1 MDLYLIGHSFPLN
14 IFSWNEIKITPV
26 NCSWKRTSNETAAD
40 WIRGSFSLPFS
51 SFGPR
56 PILTPMSI
64 SHTPSLLRA
73 ASWIFYL
80 TSSGGSLVVV
90 HSAFDNHKGSNFRG
104 SWVGW
109 SWWIWL
115 RFQLKWWFWF
125 FGRFGGL
132 GHARFVATKKQYIRS
147 GYIEK
152 LHGYSLLAQSFVS
165 VSLHRCWLGCWY
177 PLNSKDTLHQL
188 RFFVLSW
195 H

>member
-1 MDLYLIGHSFPLN
+1 MRRQQIEFVGPLLYLSPRLVAV
-14 IFSWNEIKITPV
+14 P
-26 NCSWKRTSNETAAD
+26 
-40 WIRGSFSLPFS
+40 FSLPWLS
-51 SFGPR
+51 LNSLP
-56 PILTPMSI
+56 
-64 SHTPSLLRA
+64 LLRA
-73 ASWIFYL
+73 ASWILYL

-115 RFQLKWWFWF
+115 RFQPRWWFWF

-132 GHARFVATKKQYIRS
+132 GHARFVAMKKQDIWS

-152 LHGYSLLAQSFVS
+152 LHGYSLLALSFVS
-165 VSLHRCWLGCWY
+165 SSLHRCWLGFWY
-177 PLNSKDTLHQL
+177 PLNSKDTLHQ
-188 RFFVLSW
+188 RSFFVLSW